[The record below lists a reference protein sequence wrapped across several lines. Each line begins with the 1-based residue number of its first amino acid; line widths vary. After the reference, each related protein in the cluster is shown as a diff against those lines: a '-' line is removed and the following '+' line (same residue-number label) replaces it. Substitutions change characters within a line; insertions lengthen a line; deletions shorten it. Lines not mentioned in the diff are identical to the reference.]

1 MKQYLLLVICFL
13 ISFQSATAF
22 RDDSTLTR
30 IVIAGKD
37 YDADSFRRLIAGN
50 LWRDLWITP
59 FKASLLNLSNYA
71 DGLTPTK
78 TGGGMQ
84 TKTLHF
90 NGNDGRRYKFR
101 SIDKDPSRSL
111 PVDLRETFIAEEL
124 QDQVPVQNPVSSIIV
139 APLMNAVEILNAK
152 PELYILPDDERLG
165 PFRDEF
171 KDMLGTIVENPDDY
185 DDSEL
190 NFAESDK
197 IVSTFKLFDRL
208 EKDHNESVHAA
219 EYLKARLFDILIGDR
234 DRHAGQW
241 KWAGYK
247 DDGKK
252 RWKPIPEDRD
262 FAFPLYDGLVPLIM
276 RLAMTSIVHFDYEMP
291 SMFDMTWEGRHLDR
305 RLLGSLT
312 KEKWDSV
319 AVYMMNNLDD
329 DVIEKSVREMPSELF
344 EVRGREII
352 DKLISR
358 RNQLKQASDEFY
370 ELSNMY
376 VDIYGSNKREFVE
389 VLRVNSKHTM
399 VSMFKLKSE
408 FPDKKG
414 ELLFERTFDH
424 SVTKEIRIH
433 LLGGDDEVIVKGKV
447 EDGIRIIVDGGDGK
461 DYFVDSSEVWVKLL
475 NFLPVK
481 TIASKTEF
489 YDSGKKSGFIIGQS
503 TYINTKKWVEPESP
517 ELKYEP
523 VIENRFRDFSLLI
536 PFDLDPDYGLIL
548 GGGGTFN
555 FYDYRIEPYSHRYG
569 FTASYATKTES
580 FEFIGEGDFN
590 KLVEGINVNLYFQ
603 VTGFELN
610 RFYGLGNENA
620 FDDILED
627 DGLYNVKQR
636 KFFVRSLFG
645 FPLFLNTALSFGLS
659 YERSVISA
667 NEYSLINNESFKGKG
682 IHSNIGFL
690 SRLKYDTRDNIES
703 SYSGQMLDI
712 SVEQAPSFLNFNS
725 TFGKLYIDG
734 RTFFTSHII
743 TRETLAMKL
752 SGQYVWGNF
761 PFYKYAY
768 IGGKSTLRGLPR
780 NLFIGDLS
788 VSVQTDLRILLDK
801 IKIFV
806 PAEIGVTA
814 INDFGRV
821 FLEDEKSKKW
831 HSAHGGGIW
840 LSVLDRLFTASL
852 SLVKS
857 KEDLRIYLSIG
868 HTF

>member
-1 MKQYLLLVICFL
+1 MKPYPLLVICLL
-13 ISFQSATAF
+13 ISFQSASAL
-22 RDDSTLTR
+22 RNDSTLTR

-37 YDADSFRRLIAGN
+37 YDADLFRRLIAGN

-59 FKASLLNLSNYA
+59 FKSSLLNLSNYA

-171 KDMLGTIVENPDDY
+171 KDMLGTIVENPDHY
-185 DDSEL
+185 DDTEL

-208 EKDHNESVHAA
+208 EDDHNESVHAA

-291 SMFDMTWEGRHLDR
+291 SMFDMTWEGRHPDR

-312 KEKWDSV
+312 KEQWDSV

-329 DVIEKSVREMPSELF
+329 NVIEKSVREMPSELF
-344 EVRGREII
+344 EVRGREIV

-370 ELSNMY
+370 KLSNMY

-389 VLRVNSKHTM
+389 VSRVNSKHTT
-399 VSMFKLKSE
+399 VSMFKLNSD

-414 ELLFERTFDH
+414 ELFYERTFDH

-433 LLGGDDEVIVKGKV
+433 LLGGDDKVIVKGKV
-447 EDGIRIIVDGGDGK
+447 ENGIRIIVDGGDGK
-461 DYFVDSSEVWVKLL
+461 DYFVDSSAVRAKLL

-481 TIASKTEF
+481 TITSKTEF
-489 YDSGKKSGFIIGQS
+489 YDSGKKSEFIIGQS

-517 ELKYEP
+517 QLKYEP
-523 VIENRFRDFSLLI
+523 VIENRFRDFSLII
-536 PFDLDPDYGLIL
+536 PFDLNPDYGIII
-548 GGGGTFN
+548 GGGGAFN
-555 FYDYRIEPYSHRYG
+555 FYDYRVEPYSHKLSL
-569 FTASYATKTES
+569 TASYSTKTRR

-590 KLVEGINVNLYFQ
+590 QLVEGINVNLFAQ
-603 VTGFELN
+603 LTGLELN
-610 RFYGLGNENA
+610 RFYGFGNENK
-620 FDDILED
+620 FDDKLED
-627 DGLYNVKQR
+627 AGIYDVEQS
-636 KFFVRSLFG
+636 KFYARSLFG
-645 FPLFLNTALSFGLS
+645 FPVFQNTTFSLGLA
-659 YERSVISA
+659 YERSVLNRI
-667 NEYSLINNESFKGKG
+667 EGSLINELKAR
-682 IHSNIGFL
+682 IGTNSSVAFIGRIQFD
-690 SRLKYDTRDNIES
+690 SRDNTLSPYKGQTLDVSIEQS
-703 SYSGQMLDI
+703 
-712 SVEQAPSFLNFNS
+712 PSFLNFNNK
-725 TFGKLYIDG
+725 FGKIHFDG
-734 RTFFTSHII
+734 RTYFTSYLVS
-743 TRETLAMKL
+743 RETLAMKL
-752 SGQYVWGNF
+752 EGQYVWGDF
-761 PFYKYAY
+761 SIHEYAY

-780 NLFIGDLS
+780 NLFLGDASISL
-788 VSVQTDLRILLDK
+788 QTDIRILAGK
-801 IKIFV
+801 FKIFI
-806 PAEIGVTA
+806 PAEFGVTA

-821 FLEDEKSKKW
+821 FYKNENSKKW
-831 HSAHGGGIW
+831 HSAHGGGVW
-840 LSVLDRLFTASL
+840 LSVLDRLFTAGMNV
-852 SLVKS
+852 VKS
-857 KEDLRIYLSIG
+857 AVDFRIYLSIG